1 MADLPAGSAKL
12 VQYLNEAYGLEQR
25 LETALQAQLA
35 LATRAAY
42 KQRLRA
48 HLKETKA
55 HSREVAKRIK
65 KLGGKAETVDLPGPD
80 AISDVAKTAVAGA
93 QRAVALAQG
102 PLLAL
107 RGTGEE
113 EKQLKNAKTA
123 YASES
128 EEIATYSAIRT
139 LAEALGD
146 GETAKLAKAI
156 LREEERMRSF
166 LEKEIPRMVKSVIKE
181 DVTLTQRAPR
191 KKAARSARAKASSSK
206 PASKGKASA
215 TTSGSATRKP
225 AARKPATGKKPAA
238 TRKPATR
245 KSATAAKPAATR
257 KSPAR
262 RKPAASRAA
271 KRTTA
276 G

>member
-12 VQYLNEAYGLEQR
+12 VQYLNEAYGLERR

-35 LATRAAY
+35 LATRTAY

-55 HSREVAKRIK
+55 HGREVAKRIK

-102 PLLAL
+102 PLHAL

-128 EEIATYSAIRT
+128 EEIATYSAIRA

-181 DVTLTQRAPR
+181 EVPRTQRAPR
-191 KKAARSARAKASSSK
+191 KKASKAARPKAAPSK
-206 PASKGKASA
+206 PASAGKPTAAGTARKTAARKPATAAKPTVARKATARKSA
-215 TTSGSATRKP
+215 PAAAGKSRATGKPP
-225 AARKPATGKKPAA
+225 AARKPASSRSTK
-238 TRKPATR
+238 R
-245 KSATAAKPAATR
+245 AKV
-257 KSPAR
+257 S
-262 RKPAASRAA
+262 
-271 KRTTA
+271 
-276 G
+276 